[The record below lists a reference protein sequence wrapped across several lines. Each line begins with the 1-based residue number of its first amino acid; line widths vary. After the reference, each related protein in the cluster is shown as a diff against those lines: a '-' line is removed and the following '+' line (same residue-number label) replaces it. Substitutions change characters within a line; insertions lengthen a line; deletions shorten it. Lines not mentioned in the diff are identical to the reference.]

1 MDRKQ
6 IKFGEKNMTRIIKYK
21 VTATIAAGQTTATAY
36 SIPIRGRILAVGIS
50 YDTNTC
56 TVDLDSDGEAS
67 AQKILDL
74 AAANTN
80 KTYYPRTPVQIFT
93 GGETVFWEG
102 ANKVHEP
109 FVVYGR
115 IKLSLASGT
124 ATESVT
130 VYLMVE
136 EN

>member
-1 MDRKQ
+1 MSK
-6 IKFGEKNMTRIIKYK
+6 ITKYK
-21 VTATIAAGQTTATAY
+21 ISATIAAGATSASAY
-36 SIPIRGRILAVGIS
+36 SIPIRGKVLAVGVD
-50 YDTNTC
+50 YPTHTC

-67 AQKILDL
+67 AQKVLDL

-80 KTYYPRTPVQIFT
+80 ITYYPRTSSQDNT
-93 GGETVFWEG
+93 GADVTFDGTNEIY
-102 ANKVHEP
+102 EP

-124 ATESVT
+124 ATETVT

-136 EN
+136 E